1 MQRVVHFYTN
11 QCAVKKATK
20 MTKFFDKGD
29 LGNLNEPYSSDPNDK
44 VFFCLLVH
52 LVKRNLALV
61 DEGVER
67 ALVAF
72 PLPYPLVAKEDVH
85 LA

>member
-1 MQRVVHFYTN
+1 MGGQ
-11 QCAVKKATK
+11 Q
-20 MTKFFDKGD
+20 
-29 LGNLNEPYSSDPNDK
+29 GNKNDQDSLTRSPWEFHPQKNEPYSSDPNDA
-44 VFFCLLVH
+44 VFFLLVH

-61 DEGVER
+61 DEGVEC

-85 LA
+85 LACK

>member
-1 MQRVVHFYTN
+1 MSRIHLIQ
-11 QCAVKKATK
+11 
-20 MTKFFDKGD
+20 MS
-29 LGNLNEPYSSDPNDK
+29 L
-44 VFFCLLVH
+44 FFCLHVH

-61 DEGVER
+61 DEGVEC

-85 LA
+85 LACK

>member
-1 MQRVVHFYTN
+1 
-11 QCAVKKATK
+11 
-20 MTKFFDKGD
+20 MTKLFDKGD

>member
-1 MQRVVHFYTN
+1 MTN
-11 QCAVKKATK
+11 
-20 MTKFFDKGD
+20 D
-29 LGNLNEPYSSDPNDK
+29 
-44 VFFCLLVH
+44 VFFLLVH

-61 DEGVER
+61 DEGVEC

-85 LA
+85 RACK